1 MPILRSKLIQGT
13 KPEAET
19 LKKIQEHMGVP
30 AGVSINLM
38 VFEVEYDRKK
48 YYCCWSGGAL
58 QDGQPHLTL
67 IGQAAM
73 EALANLPMGSN
84 DTFVLQ
90 ELALGSTPLRDKVKA
105 TLKRTP
111 SNAKICFF
119 GDMSG
124 ELDGH
129 MHHAFN
135 VGQGTIDIAQ

>member
-19 LKKIQEHMGVP
+19 LTKIQEQMGVP
-30 AGVSINLM
+30 PGVSINLM

-58 QDGQPHLTL
+58 KDGQPYLTL

-73 EALANLPMGSN
+73 EALNNLPMGN
-84 DTFVLQ
+84 QDTIILQ
-90 ELALGSTPLRDKVKA
+90 ELALGPTPLRDKVKA
-105 TLKRTP
+105 TLKRAP
-111 SNAKICFF
+111 LNAKICFF
-119 GDMSG
+119 GDMQG

-135 VGQGTIDIAQ
+135 VGEGTINIAH